1 MSSCMLSKAL
11 LAQQGHLSHSLALPT
26 LHANVV
32 ETETN
37 MSAGDVVIV
46 TYVIGRYVIVW
57 EKHIGSLVNI

>member
-1 MSSCMLSKAL
+1 MSRCTLRKAL
-11 LAQQGHLSHSLALPT
+11 LTQQRHFRIALLT

-46 TYVIGRYVIVW
+46 TYVIGR
-57 EKHIGSLVNI
+57 